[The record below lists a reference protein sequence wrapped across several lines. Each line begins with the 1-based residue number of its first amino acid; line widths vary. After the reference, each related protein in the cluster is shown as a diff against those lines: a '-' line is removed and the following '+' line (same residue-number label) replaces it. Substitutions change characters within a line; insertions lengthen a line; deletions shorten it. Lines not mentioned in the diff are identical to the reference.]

1 LAGVDTLW
9 EIIQDHRKRLSATGE
24 LEEKRRRQ
32 ALAWMWSRIEDGLKE
47 RFFSNHTVKA
57 RLRDIEASVER
68 GDLSPTAAAETLLF
82 LLDND
87 R

>member
-1 LAGVDTLW
+1 VDTLW
-9 EIIQDHRKRLSATGE
+9 ETIQDHRRQLSATGE
-24 LEEKRRRQ
+24 LDEKRRHQ

-47 RFFSNHTVKA
+47 RFFSNHKVKA
-57 RLRDIEASVER
+57 RIRDIEASVER
-68 GDLSPTAAAETLLF
+68 GELSPTVGAETLLF